1 MKWHWIP
8 PNDHHIDNIHS
19 VNESIPRYHDCRCIV
34 SVITYSFEH
43 LLNTARAHSKPIRHI
58 QHICYRDSWFVVRS
72 RPLSIFRGS
81 VWIWDLD
88 CKPWCRHACH
98 DSVHRSHIA
107 AQSFHSPIMR
117 MDSCT
122 RPIITSIEYHLDQP
136 SCLPACPAR
145 ISRQSKSM
153 GPGLSWVQW
162 VQVQGPWAWAHGSM
176 GAMGLGPH
184 GSRDPWPQNLSESLK
199 ISQNLSK
206 SFRISQNL
214 SESLEIFDLGSR
226 M

>member
-1 MKWHWIP
+1 
-8 PNDHHIDNIHS
+8 
-19 VNESIPRYHDCRCIV
+19 
-34 SVITYSFEH
+34 
-43 LLNTARAHSKPIRHI
+43 
-58 QHICYRDSWFVVRS
+58 
-72 RPLSIFRGS
+72 
-81 VWIWDLD
+81 
-88 CKPWCRHACH
+88 
-98 DSVHRSHIA
+98 
-107 AQSFHSPIMR
+107 

-184 GSRDPWPQNLSESLK
+184 GSRDPWPQNLSESIKIFQNLSKSLNPFIPPQLIFSVKNLLFLSIFLNLSKSLKPK

-206 SFRISQNL
+206 SLKLKIA
-214 SESLEIFDLGSR
+214 SR
-226 M
+226 RHFH